1 MGNILW
7 KWLDGLGVDY
17 MFIITK
23 IYYVPDG
30 QFSLLTPQYWSKY
43 QQKDKRGN
51 QYVGSKTLDDW
62 LILFYNGRKNQ
73 LTFPLD
79 DYNNVST
86 MQLAP

>member
-30 QFSLLTPQYWSKY
+30 
-43 QQKDKRGN
+43 
-51 QYVGSKTLDDW
+51 
-62 LILFYNGRKNQ
+62 
-73 LTFPLD
+73 
-79 DYNNVST
+79 
-86 MQLAP
+86 